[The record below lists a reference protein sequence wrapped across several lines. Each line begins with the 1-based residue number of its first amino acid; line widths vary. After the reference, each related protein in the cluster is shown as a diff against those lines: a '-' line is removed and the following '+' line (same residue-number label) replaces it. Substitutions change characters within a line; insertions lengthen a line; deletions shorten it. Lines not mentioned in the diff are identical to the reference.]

1 MKKHLL
7 IALVLSLAWPVS
19 AAPADQAVAKQLLVT
34 QFQQIKDD
42 AAQCR
47 EAVRKQNF
55 KKAISLGQRALTKET
70 EALALAKKNNIRV
83 TFGQVYGSDGFLP
96 DPLTNYV
103 DVAENVLFSR
113 VMSGEISLREALRQ
127 GADLAD
133 KGGMVGV
140 LFGQNTHM
148 NIAFATVSETFRGWK
163 NCKKEVATLNGM
175 VDPEKFC
182 VQDPAWLAD

>member
-1 MKKHLL
+1 MKKYLL
-7 IALVLSLAWPVS
+7 LVLALTLAWPVS

-47 EAVRKQNF
+47 EAVKKQDF
-55 KKAISLGQRALTKET
+55 KKAIALGNRALAKET
-70 EALALAKKNNIRV
+70 EALALAKQNNIKV
-83 TFGQVYGSDGFLP
+83 TFGQVYGSEGFLP

-127 GADLAD
+127 GANLAD
-133 KGGMVGV
+133 RDGMVSV
-140 LFGQNTHM
+140 FLGQSKHM
-148 NIAFATVSETFRGWK
+148 NVAFATVSETFRGWQ
-163 NCKKEVATLNGM
+163 NCKKEVATLNGI

>member
-113 VMSGEISLREALRQ
+113 VMSGEISLREALRCASRRQ
-127 GADLAD
+127 RRIGL
-133 KGGMVGV
+133 
-140 LFGQNTHM
+140 QTQ
-148 NIAFATVSETFRGWK
+148 IK
-163 NCKKEVATLNGM
+163 NCFTKAPGNTTLGLF
-175 VDPEKFC
+175 VCFFP
-182 VQDPAWLAD
+182 